1 MDDAVITHSDVYQSW
16 KNHLFNFRQDDPE
29 TKTPGLRKPQLA
41 ALYATLG
48 HLVVDPTA
56 TATVVMPTGTGKTDT
71 MLALLI
77 AARMNR
83 TLILVPS
90 DALRTQLV
98 NKCAEL
104 KTLRDVGAVSDTA
117 LNPIVT
123 AIDSKMSEAQVA
135 ELAASNIIVATPQAL
150 QLFDEAALSALVKT
164 CSHLMIDEA
173 HHVAATSW
181 NRIRTAFRGKPC
193 IQFTATPFRED
204 GLALAGKI
212 IYNYPLRDAQLD
224 GYFKGIEFH
233 SVREYNLKLS
243 DQAIAD
249 KAVELLRGDL
259 DAGYNHL
266 MIVRSKSQKRAKD
279 LFEIYKQHADLTPVL
294 IHSKVPNQAKVLA
307 NIVKKKHRIIV
318 CVDMLGEGFDL
329 PELKIAAIH
338 DQHQSPAVTLQFIG
352 RLTRVDAA
360 LGDAKFVANIANQK
374 TDHQMADLYKESADW
389 GAVIRNVS
397 EQKVGREIMK
407 EDFNEQFADRDD
419 AQVIFGLNPNPK
431 ISAVAY
437 RLSPRDW
444 TPHRAQSLDGRRE
457 TLKYISIN
465 DQADTVIAVTR
476 REALVGWAQ
485 TEEIVDTNWN
495 LYIAFYNKAQKT
507 LFIHTSGDDTQ
518 ATRFLNLVAKDSRRI
533 NGEPTFRTLQDIK
546 LMKLQNV
553 GLSRARKDLRFT
565 MHVGRDINQ
574 VISDIEKGNATK
586 SNIFATGFDGGERT
600 TVGCSH
606 KGKIWE
612 MNSSPI
618 NYWVEWCKR
627 MSVKLNDNTIDPADV
642 LKNVMRVDQIKDRW
656 PEGLF
661 YADWP
666 ESIAIENEQRISLY
680 FRGET
685 FNLLDVELGKP
696 EYSGP
701 QTLEIPVL
709 VAVNDE
715 EERRLTAIT
724 INLLEDGYKTSCPDL
739 KILYPHEMPLD
750 SYLDAEPLVLLKVD
764 GSMVQGNY
772 RHYSLNSLDVKL
784 PAGLLEPWNWGTTK
798 IHQESMRAEQRT
810 DTVQGFTFTK
820 IADEYSIVFN
830 DDGKGEIA
838 DLVAI
843 RESKDVI
850 YVDLYHCKFCPMK
863 DGVAAPGARV
873 ADVYEVCGQ
882 ASRSVK
888 WLYTGEKFFNRLMD
902 RYQQS
907 LLKDFDRILKGTPQQ
922 LEILRNKCYDH
933 ELIFKFIIVQPAIS
947 AQKVSKEQLA
957 VLGTSYS
964 YIKSITGSD
973 IKVIVSP

>member
-1 MDDAVITHSDVYQSW
+1 MDDVVITHSDVYQSW
-16 KNHLFNFRQDDPE
+16 QSHLFNFNLDDPE
-29 TKTPGLRKPQLA
+29 ARALGLRKPQLA
-41 ALYATLG
+41 ALYSTLG
-48 HLVVDPTA
+48 HLVVDPAT

-71 MLALLI
+71 MLALII
-77 AARMNR
+77 AARMSR

-90 DALRTQLV
+90 DALRAQLMS
-98 NKCAEL
+98 KCADL
-104 KTLRDVGAVSDTA
+104 KTLRTVGAVSDTA
-117 LNPIVT
+117 RNPIVA
-123 AIDSKMSEAQVA
+123 AIDSKLSKAQVA
-135 ELAASNIIVATPQAL
+135 ELATTNIIVATPQAL
-150 QLFDEAALSALVKT
+150 QLFEDAEFMALVNM

-173 HHVAATSW
+173 HHVAAASW
-181 NRIRTAFRGKPC
+181 SRIKTAFSGKPC

-212 IYNYPLRDAQLD
+212 VYNYPLRDAQID

-233 SVREYNLKLS
+233 PVREYNLKLS
-243 DQAIAD
+243 DQTIANKAI
-249 KAVELLRGDL
+249 ELLRADL
-259 DAGYNHL
+259 NAGYDHL
-266 MIVRSKSQKRAKD
+266 MMVRAKSHKRAKD
-279 LFEIYKQHADLTPVL
+279 LFEIYKQHPDLTPVL
-294 IHSKVPNQAKVLA
+294 IHSKVPGRARVMA
-307 NIVKKKHRIIV
+307 DIVEKKHRIIV

-374 TDHQMADLYKESADW
+374 TDHQMAALYKESADW
-389 GAVIRNVS
+389 GAVIRDVS
-397 EQKVGREIMK
+397 EERVGREIEK
-407 EDFNEQFADRDD
+407 ADFNEQFVGGDD
-419 AQVIFGLNPNPK
+419 AQIIFGLNPNPK

-437 RLSPRDW
+437 HVQPKDW
-444 TPHRAQSLDGRRE
+444 KPQRAQRLDGRRE
-457 TLKYISIN
+457 KLQYISIN
-465 DQADTVIAVTR
+465 EQADIVIAVTR
-476 REALVGWAQ
+476 REVQVGWAQ
-485 TEEIVDTNWN
+485 TEEITDTSWN
-495 LYIAFYNKAQKT
+495 LYIAFYNKEQGT
-507 LFIHTSGDDTQ
+507 LFVHTSGDDTQ
-518 ATRFLNLVAKDSRRI
+518 ATRFLNLVARAHRRI
-533 NGEPTFRTLQDIK
+533 NGEPTFRTLHDIK

-574 VISDIEKGNATK
+574 VISDIEKGSATK
-586 SNIFATGFDGGERT
+586 SNIFAAGFEGGRRT

-618 NYWVEWCKR
+618 NYWVEWCRR
-627 MSVKLNDNTIDPADV
+627 MSLKLNDNTIDPADV
-642 LKNVMRVDQIKDRW
+642 LKNVMRVEQIKDSW

-666 ESIAIENEQRISLY
+666 ESIAIENEQRISLH
-680 FRGET
+680 FQGET

-696 EYSGP
+696 EYGDAR
-701 QTLEIPVL
+701 TINIPVL
-709 VAVNDE
+709 VE
-715 EERRLTAIT
+715 GEGGEERRVTSIG
-724 INLLEDGYKTSCPDL
+724 IKLLGDGYKTSCPGV
-739 KILYPHEMPLD
+739 KILYPYEMPLD
-750 SYLDAEPLVLLKVD
+750 SYLDGEPLVLLKAD

-772 RHYSLNSLDVKL
+772 RHYSTNSMDVKL
-784 PAGLLEPWNWGTTK
+784 PADLLEPWNWGATK
-798 IHQESMRAEQRT
+798 IHQESMRAERRMNS
-810 DTVQGFTFTK
+810 VQGFTFAK
-820 IADEYSIVFN
+820 VADDYSIVFN

-843 RESKDVI
+843 REDRDAI
-850 YVDLYHCKFCPMK
+850 YVDLYHCKFCPMI
-863 DGVAAPGARV
+863 DGVAIPGARV

-888 WLYTGEKFFNRLMD
+888 WLYTGNKFFNRLMD

-922 LEILRNKCYDH
+922 LEILRNKCHDH
-933 ELIFKFIIVQPAIS
+933 ELIFKFVIVQPAIS
-947 AQKVSKEQLA
+947 AEKVSKEQLA